1 MKQKTGSVKK
11 ITNYDESPSTRNKR
25 GVSTDPA

>member
-1 MKQKTGSVKK
+1 MKQKTSSVKK
-11 ITNYDESPSTRNKR
+11 ITNHDESPSTRNKR